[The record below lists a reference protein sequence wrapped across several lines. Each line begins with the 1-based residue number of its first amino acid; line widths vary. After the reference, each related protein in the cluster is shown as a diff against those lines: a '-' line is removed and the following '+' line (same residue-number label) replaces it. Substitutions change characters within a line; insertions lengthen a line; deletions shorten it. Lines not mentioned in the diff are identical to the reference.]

1 MTTLGSH
8 SGKFHADDVFAIA
21 ALSILHPDYEIIRS
35 RDPEDW
41 AKCDYLVDVGGV
53 YDHEKKI
60 YDHHFRN
67 GPTYEDG
74 LPMSSVGLI
83 WKHYGADICQSAEI
97 AERICKKLIRTL
109 DAHDNGIELTVK
121 ADNGYSV
128 SDVSVSALLS
138 VMNPSDF
145 SKADEV
151 FEEEVIRARKV
162 LLAYIAKAQKWFNSK
177 QETLEAISKANS
189 AAKKYIEVSQECN
202 FMEHL
207 LNSEDGNEI
216 LYVMYPNDG
225 KWYARTVAG
234 DLGSFDDRKSF
245 PDKWAG
251 LRDEEFSK
259 VAGIPDGVF
268 CHHSTFI
275 CGSYSHES
283 TVKLIEMAIEA

>member
-1 MTTLGSH
+1 M
-8 SGKFHADDVFAIA
+8 
-21 ALSILHPDYEIIRS
+21 
-35 RDPEDW
+35 
-41 AKCDYLVDVGGV
+41 
-53 YDHEKKI
+53 
-60 YDHHFRN
+60 
-67 GPTYEDG
+67 
-74 LPMSSVGLI
+74 
-83 WKHYGADICQSAEI
+83 
-97 AERICKKLIRTL
+97 
-109 DAHDNGIELTVK
+109 TVK